1 MLTYDLSN
9 RGNVPIYLYLYN
21 HIKADIEKDVIKP
34 DEKLPSKRNLAEH
47 LKISVL
53 TVQNAYF
60 ALQSEGYLYTRAKSG
75 YFASA
80 LENVNRPAPMKKTD
94 DDFSKDEPDWLID
107 FSDNNV
113 DIEHFPFSIW
123 SKQMREVL
131 SEGSGEIL
139 QKIPFAG
146 VLRLREALADFLYHF
161 RGMSVLPEQIIIGA
175 GTEYLYGLLV
185 KLLGKDKIYA
195 VEDPGYRKIARIY
208 NAESVE
214 CRYIGLDKYGISSA
228 ELNDS
233 DADIVHISPSH
244 HFPTGIVM
252 PIKRRQ
258 EILNW
263 ANEKAGRFIIEDD
276 YDSEFRFAEKPIPTM
291 QSIDAQGKVIY
302 INTFSKTIS
311 PSIRISYMVL
321 PHVLLTQFREA
332 LGFYA
337 CTVSGF
343 EQYALA
349 KFISNGYFERH
360 INRMKKAYKAKRN
373 LIIKAIKN
381 SALGNQAEI
390 LEENAGLHFIL
401 KLKTALSDEEIVR
414 RAGENGIK
422 ISCLSQY
429 CFRQEHVS
437 PGMVIINY
445 SGINTDR
452 LEGVMETF
460 GRMIIN

>member
-1 MLTYDLSN
+1 MLTYDLSS

-21 HIKADIEKDVIKP
+21 CIKADIENGVIKP

-53 TVQNAYF
+53 TVQNAYL
-60 ALQSEGYLYTRAKSG
+60 ALLSEGYLYSRVRSG
-75 YFASA
+75 YYASA
-80 LENVNRPAPMKKTD
+80 LEHVNRTAPVKKAET
-94 DDFSKDEPDWLID
+94 DEPVQKEPEWVID
-107 FSDNNV
+107 FCDNNI
-113 DIEHFPFSIW
+113 DAANFPFSIW

-131 SEGSGEIL
+131 NEGVALE
-139 QKIPFAG
+139 KIPAAG
-146 VLRLREALADFLYHF
+146 VLALRIAIADFLYHF
-161 RGMSVLPEQIIIGA
+161 RGMAVSPEQIIIGA

-195 VEDPGYRKIARIY
+195 VEDPGYRKIAAVY
-208 NAESVE
+208 HAENVE
-214 CRYIGLDKYGISSA
+214 CRYIGLDKHGISSA
-228 ELNDS
+228 ELAES
-233 DADIVHISPSH
+233 GADIVHISPAH

-263 ANEKAGRFIIEDD
+263 ANEQAGRFIIEDD

-302 INTFSKTIS
+302 MNTFSKTIS
-311 PSIRISYMVL
+311 PSIRIGYLVL
-321 PHVLLTQFREA
+321 PQALLARFREE

-349 KFISNGYFERH
+349 KFIQNGYFERH

-381 SALGNQAEI
+381 SALSRNAEI

-414 RAGENGIK
+414 RAKENGIK

-429 CFRQEHVS
+429 CFRQEHAA

-452 LEGVMETF
+452 LDGVITAL
-460 GRMIIN
+460 GIIIL

>member
-21 HIKADIEKDVIKP
+21 RIKADIESGLIKP

-53 TVQNAYF
+53 TVQNAYS
-60 ALQSEGYLYTRAKSG
+60 ALLSEGYLYSRTKSG

-80 LENVNRPAPMKKTD
+80 LENVSRAPAKKAETGEN
-94 DDFSKDEPDWLID
+94 KDAKKEPEWLID
-107 FSDNNV
+107 FCDNNI
-113 DIEHFPFSIW
+113 DAANFPFSIW

-131 SEGSGEIL
+131 CESSALQRIPAEGVM
-139 QKIPFAG
+139 A
-146 VLRLREALADFLYHF
+146 LRVAITDFLYHF
-161 RGMSVLPEQIIIGA
+161 RGMAVSSEQIIIGA

-185 KLLGKDKIYA
+185 KLLGKGKIYA
-195 VEDPGYRKIARIY
+195 VEDPGYRKIAAVY
-208 NAESVE
+208 HAENVE
-214 CRYIGLDKYGISSA
+214 CRYIGLDKQGISSA
-228 ELNDS
+228 ELYDS
-233 DADIVHISPSH
+233 GADIVHISPAH

-263 ANEKAGRFIIEDD
+263 ANEQAGRYIIEDD

-302 INTFSKTIS
+302 MNTFSKTIS

-321 PHVLLTQFREA
+321 PRDLLTKFHDE

-349 KFISNGYFERH
+349 KFIANGYFERH

-373 LIIKAIKN
+373 LIIKAIKI
-381 SALGNQAEI
+381 SALGSQAEI

-401 KLKTALSDEEIVR
+401 KLKTTLSDKEIVR
-414 RAGENGIK
+414 SAKENGIK

-429 CFRQEHVS
+429 CIRQEHAA

-452 LEGVMETF
+452 LEGVMERLA
-460 GRMIIN
+460 GVV

>member
-1 MLTYDLSN
+1 MLTYDLSS

-21 HIKADIEKDVIKP
+21 RIKADIENGVIKP

-53 TVQNAYF
+53 TVQNAYS
-60 ALQSEGYLYTRAKSG
+60 ALLSEGYLYARAKSG

-80 LENVNRPAPMKKTD
+80 LEHVNRAPAKKTD
-94 DDFSKDEPDWLID
+94 ESENKDVKKEPEWLID
-107 FSDNNV
+107 FCDNNI
-113 DIEHFPFSIW
+113 DAANFPFSIW

-131 SEGSGEIL
+131 CEGAALERIPSEGV
-139 QKIPFAG
+139 KA
-146 VLRLREALADFLYHF
+146 LRVAIADFLYHF
-161 RGMSVLPEQIIIGA
+161 RGMAVSPEQIIIGA

-195 VEDPGYRKIARIY
+195 VEDPGYRKIAAVY
-208 NAESVE
+208 HAENME

-228 ELNDS
+228 ELAES
-233 DADIVHISPSH
+233 GADIVHISPAH

-263 ANEKAGRFIIEDD
+263 ANEQAGRFIIEDD

-302 INTFSKTIS
+302 MNTFSKTIS
-311 PSIRISYMVL
+311 PSIRISYLVL
-321 PHVLLTQFREA
+321 PRDLLARFHDE

-343 EQYALA
+343 EQFALA
-349 KFISNGYFERH
+349 KFIANGYFERH

-381 SALGNQAEI
+381 NALGNQAEI

-414 RAGENGIK
+414 RAKENGIK

-429 CFRQEHVS
+429 CFRQDHAA

-452 LEGVMETF
+452 LEAVMTALE
-460 GRMIIN
+460 RIYI

>member
-1 MLTYDLSN
+1 MLTYDLSS

-21 HIKADIEKDVIKP
+21 CIKADIENGVIKP

-53 TVQNAYF
+53 TVQNAYL
-60 ALQSEGYLYTRAKSG
+60 ALLSEGYLYSRVRSG
-75 YFASA
+75 YYASA
-80 LENVNRPAPMKKTD
+80 LEHVNRTAPVKKAET
-94 DDFSKDEPDWLID
+94 DEPVQKEPEWVID
-107 FSDNNV
+107 FCDNNI
-113 DIEHFPFSIW
+113 DAANFPFSIW

-131 SEGSGEIL
+131 NEGVALE
-139 QKIPFAG
+139 KIPAAG
-146 VLRLREALADFLYHF
+146 VLALRIAIADFLYHF
-161 RGMSVLPEQIIIGA
+161 RGMAVSPEQIIIGA

-195 VEDPGYRKIARIY
+195 VEDPGYRKIAAVY
-208 NAESVE
+208 HAENVE
-214 CRYIGLDKYGISSA
+214 CRYIGLDKHGISSA
-228 ELNDS
+228 ELAES
-233 DADIVHISPSH
+233 GADIVHISPAH

-263 ANEKAGRFIIEDD
+263 ANEQAGRFIIEDD

-302 INTFSKTIS
+302 MNTFSKTIS
-311 PSIRISYMVL
+311 PSIRISYLVL
-321 PHVLLTQFREA
+321 PQALLARFREE

-349 KFISNGYFERH
+349 KFIQNGYFERH

-381 SALGNQAEI
+381 SALSRNAEI

-414 RAGENGIK
+414 RAKENGIK

-429 CFRQEHVS
+429 CFRQEHAA

-452 LEGVMETF
+452 LDGVITAL
-460 GRMIIN
+460 GIIIL